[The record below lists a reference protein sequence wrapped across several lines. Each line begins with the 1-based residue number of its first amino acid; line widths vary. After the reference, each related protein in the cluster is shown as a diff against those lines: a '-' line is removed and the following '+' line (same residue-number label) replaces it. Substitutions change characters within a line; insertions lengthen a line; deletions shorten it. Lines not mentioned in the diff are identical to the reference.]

1 MAGIN
6 GYDHEDGYPGCWRRT
21 TGVSVVAFEIGY
33 LRTVA
38 HLSMELIERFAMR
51 ELSKIE
57 IQRVEKHVASC
68 PRCEERLQEQVDSWA
83 AMRSSTVAMVR
94 KIARA
99 DRKRTAQP

>member
-1 MAGIN
+1 MV
-6 GYDHEDGYPGCWRRT
+6 E
-21 TGVSVVAFEIGY
+21 
-33 LRTVA
+33 TVA